1 MYMILFTFCTC
12 LNVVVFFIYKR
23 LDYQICICTCRYL
36 GEVINKK
43 DERWEIQLKGSG
55 KTPYSRTADGRKVL
69 RSTIRE
75 FLCSEV
81 IILFVFILEE
91 FEDTKGVI
99 WNCNS
104 KKDGQ
109 HNGQQ
114 EKDKQTT
121 VIYKTLHRKL
131 KMEQKNLTK
140 NRVNSGAQE
149 GQEVPASLVTPLQH
163 SKTCLNWILYKPNF
177 KWCPNIGNL
186 Y

>member
-1 MYMILFTFCTC
+1 MYDVGDPCLGQAQKRLMRSQPSPLDNWNTNVWFFFTFCTC

-23 LDYQICICTCRYL
+23 LDYQICIYCTCRYL

-81 IILFVFILEE
+81 IFLFVFILEE

-99 WNCNS
+99 WNCKS

-114 EKDKQTT
+114 KKDKKITM
-121 VIYKTLHRKL
+121 IYKTLQCT
-131 KMEQKNLTK
+131 QKIK
-140 NRVNSGAQE
+140 DG
-149 GQEVPASLVTPLQH
+149 G
-163 SKTCLNWILYKPNF
+163 KKPH
-177 KWCPNIGNL
+177 
-186 Y
+186 